1 MVQRLALVQGG
12 RHISVMPIPLRALSL
27 GLLLAF
33 AQPAMAQPASTQPA
47 VTQAPAEP
55 SGFRIVNRTGADA
68 TQLFAVRSPRGV
80 QGDWGSNLLQ
90 PNRPLTDGG
99 GFRVNPNADAG
110 CRFDL
115 RLVLGDTREVLLRD
129 QDICANRNIELAN
142 ARPPA
147 PTAARQPTSGPLAG
161 PAPGTQQASPN
172 AQARAVST
180 GTGFLVAN
188 GRVMTNHH
196 VVDNCNRI
204 LLRTPTGHWL
214 AAVPPARMD
223 AALDVAVLNVP
234 GLVGP
239 AVAFRTAPAIRRG
252 EGVVAYGFPLAGLLS
267 SDPKLTRGEV
277 NGLRGLGDN
286 PNQFQIS
293 AEIQPGNSGGPLV
306 DMQGNI
312 VGVVVSKL
320 NAQAVSRR
328 TGDIAQN
335 VNFAVQGQAA
345 LGFLRRAGVDARTA
359 ESSGPERSAP
369 DIGELIHRS
378 TLLLRCER

>member
-1 MVQRLALVQGG
+1 MVERLALLQGG
-12 RHISVMPIPLRALSL
+12 MHISAMPLPLRALSL
-27 GLLLAF
+27 GLLLAL
-33 AQPAMAQPASTQPA
+33 AQPALAPSALA
-47 VTQAPAEP
+47 QAPAEP
-55 SGFRIVNRTGADA
+55 QGGVQGFRAVNRTGADA
-68 TQLFAVRSPRGV
+68 TQLFAVRSPRGG
-80 QGDWGSNLLQ
+80 QGDWGNNFLE
-90 PNRPLTDGG
+90 PGRPLADARGY
-99 GFRVNPNADAG
+99 RVVPNADAG

-115 RLVLGDTREVLLRD
+115 RLVLGDTREVVLRD
-129 QDICANRNIELAN
+129 QDICANRNIDLAN

-147 PTAARQPTSGPLAG
+147 PAAARQPTSGALAG
-161 PAPGTQQASPN
+161 PGPGTQPAPPN

-180 GTGFLVAN
+180 GTGFLVAD

-204 LLRTPTGHWL
+204 ILRTPTGHWL

-293 AEIQPGNSGGPLV
+293 AEVQPGNSGGPLV

-312 VGVVVSKL
+312 VGIVVSKL

-345 LGFLRRAGVDARTA
+345 LGFLRRAGVEARTA
-359 ESSGPERSAP
+359 ESTGPERSAP
-369 DIGELIHRS
+369 DVGELIHRS
-378 TLLLRCER
+378 TLFIRCER

>member
-1 MVQRLALVQGG
+1 MVARLALIQGHG
-12 RHISVMPIPLRALSL
+12 HIFTMRIAPKALSL
-27 GLLLAF
+27 GLLLALV
-33 AQPAMAQPASTQPA
+33 QPGLA
-47 VTQAPAEP
+47 QAPGEQP
-55 SGFRIVNRTGADA
+55 GFRIVNRTGADA
-68 TQLFAVRSPRGV
+68 TQFFAVRSPRGG
-80 QGDWGSNLLQ
+80 QGDWGGNLLR
-90 PNRPLTDGG
+90 PDRPLTDGG

-115 RLVLGDTREVLLRD
+115 RLVLGDTREVVLVN
-129 QDICANRNIELAN
+129 QDICASRNIDLAN
-142 ARPPA
+142 ARTPA
-147 PTAARQPTSGPLAG
+147 PAAAPSTASRPPPTSGPLAG
-161 PAPGTQQASPN
+161 PAPGTQQAPPN
-172 AQARAVST
+172 AQARSVST
-180 GTGFLVAN
+180 GTGFLVVD

-204 LLRTPTGHWL
+204 ILRTPTGHWI

-223 AALDVAVLNVP
+223 AALDVAVLAVP

-286 PNQFQIS
+286 PNQYQIS
-293 AEIQPGNSGGPLV
+293 AEVQPGNSGGPLV

-345 LGFLRRAGVDARTA
+345 LGFLRRAGVEARTA
-359 ESSGPERSAP
+359 ESTGPERSAA
-369 DIGELIHRS
+369 DVGEVIHRS
-378 TLLLRCER
+378 TLFIRCER